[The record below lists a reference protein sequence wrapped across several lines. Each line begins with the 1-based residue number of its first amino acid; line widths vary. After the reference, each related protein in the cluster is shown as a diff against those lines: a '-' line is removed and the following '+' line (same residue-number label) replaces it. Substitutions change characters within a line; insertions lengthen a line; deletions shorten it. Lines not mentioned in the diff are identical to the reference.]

1 VIAFIKGSILAQD
14 LESVTVLA
22 GSVGYDLTCS
32 RFTLDEIFGKEF
44 VELWVH
50 TQVREDAIQL
60 FGFHHLRERDMFLNL
75 IKVNGIGPKSAINIV
90 SAAPL
95 KTLHDLI
102 ESGDAKG
109 LSSLPKVGKKTAEQM
124 ILTLKGKLVEADAV
138 SVKDVKMRE
147 EVASALQN
155 LGFKLSDVE
164 RVIEKLDPS
173 WDVERAV
180 RESLNQ
186 IAAQI

>member
-1 VIAFIKGSILAQD
+1 MIAFIKGSILDHD

-22 GSVGYDLTCS
+22 GSVGYHLTCS
-32 RFTLDEIFGKEF
+32 RFTLEEIVGKEF

-60 FGFHHLRERDMFLNL
+60 FGFHHRREREMFHNL

-109 LSSLPKVGKKTAEQM
+109 LSALPKVGKKTAEQM
-124 ILTLKGKLVEADAV
+124 ILTLKGKLVETDAV

-155 LGFKLSDVE
+155 LGFKLADVE